1 MAYCY
6 MQLKEWENVIL
17 YCDKVLEIKKDD
29 FKAIYRRCRAYLSIG
44 VREVENKLLNL

>member
-1 MAYCY
+1 

-29 FKAIYRRCRAYLSIG
+29 FKAIYRRCRAYLSMGEI
-44 VREVENKLLNL
+44 EVKIKFYNLYN